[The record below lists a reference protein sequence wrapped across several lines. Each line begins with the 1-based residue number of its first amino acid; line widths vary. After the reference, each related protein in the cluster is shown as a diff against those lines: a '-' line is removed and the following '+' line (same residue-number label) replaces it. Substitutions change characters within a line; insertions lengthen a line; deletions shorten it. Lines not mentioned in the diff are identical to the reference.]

1 MPKVIPM
8 QLVCVYPL
16 GLFLEF
22 PLIIS
27 FSFITKVEV
36 EKDRAGV
43 WTGDWAYH
51 PGYIPF
57 IVEV

>member
-1 MPKVIPM
+1 M